1 MPATPLVLDQKAANQ
16 LNLQVLKRIDPA
28 TEDVRPT
35 GPRLPIYKIFY
46 ELRKVLSTL
55 SKQVLATAGHVALYD
70 FNQDSSCWVKNVL
83 LNVLKSQWKLALRTR
98 PLQERKDVEGSL
110 FLLKRR
116 TNPRFQFII
125 LNKKSQGKCAV
136 WTAPTLA
143 CTLLHA
149 VPQLRSGVY

>member
-35 GPRLPIYKIFY
+35 GLACLRKNFC

-83 LNVLKSQWKLALRTR
+83 LFVVRNSQWKLALRTR

-136 WTAPTLA
+136 WTAHTSA
-143 CTLLHA
+143 
-149 VPQLRSGVY
+149 